1 MTATP
6 PHPPRYRGA
15 RVRKAGA
22 AACAALAACL
32 GIALFTSVAPAGAT
46 ETTMFN
52 ISGRG
57 WGHGIGMCQWGAYGY
72 AKHGWMYKQILSHY
86 YTGISYGTVA
96 NRQVRVLLNEGQ
108 SSVRVSSA
116 TPFKAVG
123 GAGTITVPAGT
134 TAVVTW
140 SAGSYALSA
149 GSQSFT
155 SAAPILV
162 APGHARLMLA
172 NKNMS
177 GLPSVNMHY
186 RGQLR
191 VVRLNSGLSTINV
204 IRVED
209 YLRGVVPREVSSS
222 WPAEAL
228 KAQAVAARSYAA
240 IHFGSS
246 GAYDLYCDTRSQA
259 YNGADGEAA
268 STNAAVTATRG
279 VVPIYAGKPISA
291 FFFSTSGGHTENIEN
306 VWGTSPV
313 PYLKG
318 VDDPYDTYSPFHI
331 WPDNPI
337 RKTGAAVAAA
347 LGSTYLPGGTLQ
359 TIYVVRSGV
368 SPRVVVA
375 DAVGSSGVKALS
387 GATLRVRLGLRDTWF
402 TVRTLSIDPGTA
414 AGAAGQSAPLTGRIF
429 PALAAGETLTLH
441 SQVSG
446 GAWRTSAVAAGSI
459 TAGSVRLP
467 GGKTAK
473 YSAYTVGI
481 SPTAKSSYYVSV
493 GTDQSPRVT
502 LGMRASASLQAA
514 PTAPTVGEPVTFTAT
529 VLPQSLAGT
538 TVTFQTLTNGTWT
551 TVAQAALGADGTCT
565 FQWTAAAAGTF
576 SFRLLVPAA
585 KGLPAATSATFTLT
599 VGGSPGPSPSP
610 SPSPS
615 SSPTPTPAPS
625 PSTPSP
631 TPSLRR

>member
-1 MTATP
+1 
-6 PHPPRYRGA
+6 
-15 RVRKAGA
+15 V
-22 AACAALAACL
+22 ALLASA
-32 GIALFTSVAPAGAT
+32 APAKAA
-46 ETTMFN
+46 ESTMFN

-72 AKHGWMYKQILSHY
+72 AKHGWTYRQILSHY
-86 YTGISYGTVA
+86 YTGISYGSVP
-96 NRQVRVLLNEGQ
+96 NRQVRVLLAESQ
-108 SSVRVSSA
+108 SSVRVSAA
-116 TPFKAVG
+116 TPFKAAWG
-123 GAGTITVPAGT
+123 NGKATIPGGT
-134 TAVVTW
+134 TAVVKW
-140 SAGSYALSA
+140 SGGSYVLTA

-155 SAAPILV
+155 SGTPILFS
-162 APGHARLMLA
+162 ARSSRLRLG
-172 NKNMS
+172 NSNTS

-191 VVRLNSGLSTINV
+191 IVRLNSGLSIINV

-240 IHFGSS
+240 IHFGST

-337 RKTGAAVAAA
+337 RKTGAAMTAA
-347 LGSTYLPGGTLQ
+347 LGSGYAPGGTLQ
-359 TIYVVRSGV
+359 TIYVVRTGT

-375 DAVGSSGVKALS
+375 DAVGSGGIKALS

-402 TVRTLSIDPGTA
+402 TVRTVSIDTGT
-414 AGAAGQSAPLTGRIF
+414 GAAPGQPTSLTGRIF

-441 SQVSG
+441 SQLGG
-446 GAWRTSAVAAGSI
+446 GAWRTAAVAPSAITPGSLK
-459 TAGSVRLP
+459 LP

-473 YSAYTVGI
+473 YSAYTVAV
-481 SPTAKSSYYVSV
+481 SPTARTSYYVSV
-493 GTDQSPRVT
+493 GTDQSPHATV
-502 LGMRASASLQAA
+502 GMLPSASLQAA
-514 PTAPTVGEPVTFTAT
+514 PTAPTVGQPVTFTAT

-538 TVTFQTLTNGTWT
+538 TVTLQTLTDGAWT
-551 TVAQAALGADGTCT
+551 TAAQAALGADGTCT
-565 FQWTAAAAGTF
+565 FQWTATAAGTF
-576 SFRLLVPAA
+576 SFRLLVPAT

-631 TPSLRR
+631 SPSLRR

>member
-1 MTATP
+1 MTETP
-6 PHPPRYRGA
+6 PHPPRFGGA
-15 RVRKAGA
+15 RGRMAGA
-22 AACAALAACL
+22 AACAALAACI
-32 GIALFTSVAPAGAT
+32 GVALLASAAPAKAA
-46 ETTMFN
+46 ESTMFN

-72 AKHGWMYKQILSHY
+72 AKHGWTYRQILSHY
-86 YTGISYGTVA
+86 YTGIAYGSVP

-108 SSVRVSSA
+108 PSVRVSSA
-116 TPFKAVG
+116 APFKAVG

-149 GSQSFT
+149 GSQSLT
-155 SAAPILV
+155 SAAPILF
-162 APGHARLMLA
+162 APGHARLMLG
-172 NKNMS
+172 NRNMS

-191 VVRLNSGLSTINV
+191 IVRLNSGLSTINV

-222 WPAEAL
+222 WPVEAL

-240 IHFGSS
+240 IHFGSD

-268 STNAAVTATRG
+268 STNAAVAATRG
-279 VVPIYAGKPISA
+279 VVPIYAGKPIAA
-291 FFFSTSGGHTENIEN
+291 FFFSTSGGHTESIEN

-318 VDDPYDTYSPFHI
+318 VDDPYDTYSPYHI

-347 LGSTYLPGGTLQ
+347 LGSSYAPGGTLQ
-359 TIYVVRSGV
+359 TIYVVRTGV
-368 SPRVVVA
+368 SPRVVIA
-375 DAVGSSGVKALS
+375 DAVGSGGVKALS

-402 TVRTLSIDPGTA
+402 TVRTLSIDAGT
-414 AGAAGQSAPLTGRIF
+414 GAAASGQSVPLTGRIF
-429 PALAAGETLTLH
+429 PALAAGESLTLH
-441 SQVSG
+441 SQVGG
-446 GAWRTSAVAAGSI
+446 GAWHTTAVPPGNI

-467 GGKTAK
+467 GGKAAK
-473 YSAYTVGI
+473 YSAYTIGV
-481 SPTAKSSYYVSV
+481 SSAARTSYYVSV
-493 GTDQSPRVT
+493 GTDQSPHAT
-502 LGMRASASLQAA
+502 MGTWPSAALQAA
-514 PTAPTVGEPVTFTAT
+514 PIAPAVGEPVTFTAT
-529 VLPQSLAGT
+529 VQPQSLAGT
-538 TVTFQTLTNGTWT
+538 TVTLQTLTNGTWT
-551 TVAQAALGADGTCT
+551 TAVQGTLSAGGTCT
-565 FQWTAAAAGTF
+565 FQWTATAAGTF

-585 KGLPAATSATFTLT
+585 KGLSAGTSATVTLT

-615 SSPTPTPAPS
+615 QSPSPTPTPS
-625 PSTPSP
+625 PSTPTPS
-631 TPSLRR
+631 PSLRK